1 MKNWNTLEAD
11 IDLIMNTHYTP
22 GRNGRRID
30 KVIIHHNA
38 GNLTIRGCYDVWQSR
53 PASAHY
59 QVQTDGT
66 IGQLVWDRDTAW
78 HAGNFAANT
87 TSIGIEHA
95 DVSSN
100 PWAVSEAC
108 LDNGAHLVA
117 AVCKFYGLGRPAWG
131 KNVFGHKDFSAT
143 ACPASLAGSQHAA
156 YMARAQSWYDQMTG
170 SAPAPAPAAPNIDAL
185 ADAVI
190 RGEYGNGDERKRR
203 LGANY
208 AAVQARV
215 NEKLSGNGPTPT
227 PAPAPATPNIDALA
241 DAVIRGDYGNGDERK
256 RRLGANY
263 AAIQQRVNEKLS
275 SRTPTKPAGPNI
287 DALADAVI
295 RGEYGNGEERK
306 RRLGNLYSA
315 VQARVNAKLGY

>member
-1 MKNWNTLEAD
+1 MKNWLALEAD
-11 IDLIMNTHYTP
+11 IDLIMNKHYTP

-38 GNLTIRGCYDVWQSR
+38 GNLTIRGCYDVWQTR

-59 QVQTDGT
+59 QVQSDGR

-117 AVCKFYGLGRPAWG
+117 AICKFYGLGRPVWG
-131 KNVFGHKDFSAT
+131 KNVFGHKNFSST
-143 ACPASLAGSQHAA
+143 ECPASLAGSQHAA

-170 SAPAPAPAAPNIDAL
+170 NTPA
-185 ADAVI
+185 
-190 RGEYGNGDERKRR
+190 
-203 LGANY
+203 
-208 AAVQARV
+208 
-215 NEKLSGNGPTPT
+215 
-227 PAPAPATPNIDALA
+227 PAPAPATPDIDALA
-241 DAVIRGDYGNGDERK
+241 DAVIRGDYGNGEERK

-275 SRTPTKPAGPNI
+275 GNTPATKPAAPNI

>member
-131 KNVFGHKDFSAT
+131 KNVFGHKDFIPT
-143 ACPASLAGSQHAA
+143 ACPASLAGSQHTA

-170 SAPAPAPAAPNIDAL
+170 NTPAPAPAPAAPNIDTL

-190 RGEYGNGDERKRR
+190 RGEYGNGEERKLR

-208 AAVQARV
+208 AAVQQRV
-215 NEKLSGNGPTPT
+215 NEKLSGN
-227 PAPAPATPNIDALA
+227 APA
-241 DAVIRGDYGNGDERK
+241 
-256 RRLGANY
+256 
-263 AAIQQRVNEKLS
+263 
-275 SRTPTKPAGPNI
+275 KPAGPNI

-306 RRLGNLYSA
+306 RRLGNLYNA